1 MKYLKKHRYQ
11 NQKNVID
18 GIPIDPILRDEFDVT
33 DNDER
38 PQMEINDWWGKAYIR
53 TDTWGDNE
61 ESYEEYFARLQQF
74 NSERKA
80 RDMSLIQLETKEEFT
95 ARVQRQ
101 KESWFNEFPSGT
113 RYMVRCL
120 DGGAWD
126 RSTNKG
132 SYPFLEE
139 ALQVAKNSSF

>member
-33 DNDER
+33 DNNER
-38 PQMEINDWWGKAYIR
+38 PQDEINDWWGKPYII
-53 TDTWGDNE
+53 TDTLDDVETFE
-61 ESYEEYFARLQQF
+61 ELLARAKEENFTP
-74 NSERKA
+74 SVK
-80 RDMSLIQLETKEEFT
+80 TKEEWD
-95 ARVQRQ
+95 AKMQKQ
-101 KESWFNEFPSGT
+101 KESWFESFPSGT

-132 SYPFLEE
+132 SYPTLEE
-139 ALQVAKNSSF
+139 ALKVAKNAKGN

>member
-1 MKYLKKHRYQ
+1 MKYLKKHKPQ
-11 NQKNVID
+11 NQKNVKD
-18 GIPIDPILRDEFDVT
+18 GIIINPILRDEFDMT

-38 PQMEINDWWGKAYIR
+38 PKDEINDWWGRAYIR
-53 TDTWGDNE
+53 TDMWGDNTE
-61 ESYEEYFARLQQF
+61 TYEEYFARSQEPIGF
-74 NSERKA
+74 KPET
-80 RDMSLIQLETKEEFT
+80 LEEWT

-101 KESWFNEFPSGT
+101 KESWFEEFPSGT

-132 SYPFLEE
+132 SYPTLEE
-139 ALQVAKNSSF
+139 ALQIAKNTSFTIDY

>member
-38 PQMEINDWWGKAYIR
+38 PQMEINDWWDKPYIR
-53 TDTWGDNE
+53 TDTWGDDE
-61 ESYEEYFARLQQF
+61 ETYEEYFGRSQGVYKFTPESREEWATR
-74 NSERKA
+74 
-80 RDMSLIQLETKEEFT
+80 IQK
-95 ARVQRQ
+95 Q
-101 KESWFNEFPSGT
+101 KENWLKSFPSGT

-132 SYPFLEE
+132 SYPTLDE
-139 ALQVAKNSSF
+139 ALQIAKRIKN

>member
-18 GIPIDPILRDEFDVT
+18 GIPIDPILRDEFDMT
-33 DNDER
+33 DNEER
-38 PQMEINDWWGKAYIR
+38 PDLEINDWWGKPYII
-53 TDTWGDNE
+53 TDTLDDIETFE
-61 ESYEEYFARLQQF
+61 ELLARAKEENFTPIA
-74 NSERKA
+74 K
-80 RDMSLIQLETKEEFT
+80 TKEEWD
-95 ARVQRQ
+95 AKMQRQ
-101 KESWFNEFPSGT
+101 KESWFECFPSGT

-132 SYPFLEE
+132 SFKNLED
-139 ALQVAKNSSF
+139 ALIAARNLIKEN